1 MDGNVKEAA
10 FDSKMMEHVF
20 SNILHNAL
28 KYSSEDKPVE
38 VVVKCDHESYEVS
51 VRDRGIGIP
60 VLEQDQLFTSFFRAS
75 NTGNIAGT
83 GMGLVIVKQFV
94 DLHKG
99 KIQIKSK
106 EKEGCVVSI
115 KFPLK
120 PTLDEQGIDY

>member
-1 MDGNVKEAA
+1 MEAA

-28 KYSSEDKPVE
+28 KYSAEDKPVE
-38 VVVKCDHESYEVS
+38 VVVKCDQESYEVS

-60 VLEQDQLFTSFFRAS
+60 EPEQDQLFTSFFRAS

-99 KIQIKSK
+99 KIKIKSK

-115 KFPLK
+115 NFPLK
-120 PTLDEQGIDY
+120 PKLNEQGIDY